1 MNSFYYQGKKERSTS
16 ILRLIDLAG
25 REDPASLENDS
36 PQISREGKLINQDML
51 ALGMITRELAKKK
64 QVPDFRYRQTPL
76 LNLLQDSLGIFFFFF
91 ILILIVIFVS
101 FFFRW
106 EISFVNFSLCKSC

>member
-51 ALGMITRELAKKK
+51 ALGMITRELAKKSK
-64 QVPDFRYRQTPL
+64 FLIFVTGVQTPL
-76 LNLLQDSLGIFFFFF
+76 LNLLQDSLGIFFLFLF
-91 ILILIVIFVS
+91 
-101 FFFRW
+101 
-106 EISFVNFSLCKSC
+106 